1 MQNKKRPLIKALSWT
16 VLDSI
21 VTFTVAY
28 LFTRQILI
36 SLEVATISSTLEI
49 IVYFLHER
57 GWERIKYGK
66 F

>member
-1 MQNKKRPLIKALSWT
+1 MQNKKRSLIKALSWT
-16 VLDSI
+16 VLDNI

-49 IVYFLHER
+49 IVYFLH
-57 GWERIKYGK
+57 
-66 F
+66 